1 MAALNSQP
9 IVVGINYKNCND
21 VKFNNGGLVSK
32 LTTCGT
38 GITNLVLIVG
48 YGNDN
53 NGIPYYR
60 VKGSFGNNWGSGGY
74 IRVERSGNSIG
85 TAGIQTYAYTVET

>member
-1 MAALNSQP
+1 MAAINAQP

-21 VKFNNGGLVSK
+21 VKFNTGGLVSK

-38 GITNLVLIVG
+38 AITNLVLIVG

-53 NGIPYYR
+53 NGLPYYK
-60 VKGSFGNNWGSGGY
+60 VKGSFSN
-74 IRVERSGNSIG
+74 
-85 TAGIQTYAYTVET
+85 